1 MLRIVRVLAPNPS
14 AYTLEGTNTW
24 VVGGGPIDLG
34 DAGVP
39 GPPADPT
46 IVIDPGP
53 DDAAHLGEVAR
64 AAGERVAAVL
74 VTHDHPDHAP
84 GAATFAQRVGAPLY
98 AFRLAGAE
106 HLRDG
111 QVVSSGDL
119 QVVAVHTPGH
129 TSDHLAFHLP
139 TEGALFAGDA
149 VLGRGTSFI
158 DPPDG
163 DLSQYLR
170 TLRRMQELGA
180 RTIYPGHGPVVLD
193 APAKLQQ
200 YIDHRA
206 EREQQ
211 VVGALSNGPRT
222 IEEMV
227 SEIYAAYPPEL
238 RELAARSVLAHLLKL
253 SMEGRVAQRGRGDA
267 ATWEAMAPRSCRRC
281 GRPVAGRALYCGTCS
296 LIVLQEGSAES
307 R

>member
-24 VVGGGPIDLG
+24 IVGGESTGIR

-39 GPPADPT
+39 VPSVVPT

-53 DDAAHLGEVAR
+53 DDPAHLDEVAR
-64 AAGERVAAVL
+64 AAGGEIAAVL

-84 GAATFAQRVGAPLY
+84 GAARFAERVDAPLY
-98 AFRLAGAE
+98 AFRLADAG

-111 QVVSSGDL
+111 QEVSAGDL
-119 QVVAVHTPGH
+119 RVVAVHTPGH
-129 TSDHLAFHLP
+129 TSDHVVFHVP
-139 TEGALFAGDA
+139 AEGALFAGDA

-163 DLSQYLR
+163 DLAQYLR
-170 TLRRMQELGA
+170 SLGRMQELAA

-193 APAKLQQ
+193 AAAKLRE
-200 YIDHRA
+200 YVDHRA

-211 VVGALSNGPRT
+211 VVDALSSGART
-222 IEEMV
+222 IDEMV
-227 SEIYAAYPPEL
+227 SEIYAAYPPEVH
-238 RELAARSVLAHLLKL
+238 ELAGRS
-253 SMEGRVAQRGRGDA
+253 
-267 ATWEAMAPRSCRRC
+267 
-281 GRPVAGRALYCGTCS
+281 
-296 LIVLQEGSAES
+296 
-307 R
+307 